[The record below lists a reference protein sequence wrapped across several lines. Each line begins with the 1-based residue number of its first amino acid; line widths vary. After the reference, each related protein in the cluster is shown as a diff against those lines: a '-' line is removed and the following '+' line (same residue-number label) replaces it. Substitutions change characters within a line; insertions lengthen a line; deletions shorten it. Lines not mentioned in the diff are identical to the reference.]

1 MKETD
6 HQVER
11 PAVVAPHPG
20 ARWSQIFVANID
32 QLMELGK
39 SFALSKI
46 CINSSESVFATKL
59 AEKKRLN
66 PNSLEDKGHSSHVT
80 QKAGDSN

>member
-11 PAVVAPHPG
+11 LAVVAPHPG
-20 ARWSQIFVANID
+20 ARRSQIFVANID
-32 QLMELGK
+32 QLMELRK

-46 CINSSESVFATKL
+46 CNNSSESVSATKL
-59 AEKKRLN
+59 AEKKK
-66 PNSLEDKGHSSHVT
+66 D
-80 QKAGDSN
+80 